1 MGLERLTNGKMP
13 AICTPL
19 TGRTQEEVLDQLHV
33 VCKEEPDVIEW
44 RADFLRRLSDEDEVL
59 HIVREIKSKTT
70 IPLMFTI
77 RAEHEGGEEISLSR
91 REKVALLKRVC
102 EETDVDV
109 IDFELSNNKAD
120 VVDLRDVAQATNTL
134 LILSY
139 HNFERTPSDEE
150 LLDRAQ
156 EAESFGADVA
166 KLALMPRDK
175 EDVLRLLRMTNTID
189 NMLGIPVVT
198 ISMGELGG
206 LSRIVGWTYGSVL
219 TFGVGVESSAPGQ
232 MPVRELRAAIQQMQ
246 QLIPSWSE

>member
-1 MGLERLTNGKMP
+1 MVMERLTNGDIP

-19 TGRTQEEVLDQLHV
+19 TGRTQEEVLDQLDV
-33 VCKEEPDVIEW
+33 VCKEEPDIIEW
-44 RADFLRRLSDEDEVL
+44 RADFLQRLNDVDEVL
-59 HIVREIKSKTT
+59 HIVNEIKNKTT

-77 RAEHEGGEEISLSR
+77 RAAHEGGEEISLSR
-91 REKVALLKRVC
+91 REKVSLLKQVC
-102 EETDVDV
+102 EKTEVDI
-109 IDFELSNNKAD
+109 IDFETSNNKAD
-120 VVDLRDVAQATNTL
+120 VVDLREVTQATNTL
-134 LILSY
+134 FILSY

-150 LLDRAQ
+150 LLNRAQ

-189 NMLGIPVVT
+189 SMLGVPVVT
-198 ISMGELGG
+198 MSMGELGG

-219 TFGVGVESSAPGQ
+219 SFGVGVESSAPGQ
-232 MPVRELRAAIQQMQ
+232 MPIKELRSTIQQMQ